1 METRHVFSSLYRSV
15 GRSENLGGGG
25 LVRIQDLLKEKVL
38 LLFLLKY
45 GGIPGGGGGIP
56 SPSCSNGPWLA
67 PARSPVAL
75 LNGTVQLVGQHLR
88 TKIPSF
94 EIYCPDIFGHSQKIY
109 AVSFLNKDYQNKSA
123 LATQSQ
129 Q

>member
-1 METRHVFSSLYRSV
+1 METRHVFSSLYKSV
-15 GRSENLGGGG
+15 GRSENLGAGG
-25 LVRIQDLLKEKVL
+25 LLEVQVLLKEKIL

-45 GGIPGGGGGIP
+45 GGIPN
-56 SPSCSNGPWLA
+56 PSCSNGPWLA

-94 EIYCPDIFGHSQKIY
+94 EIYCPDIFGQSQKIY
-109 AVSFLNKDYQNKSA
+109 AVSFLIKDYQNKS
-123 LATQSQ
+123 
-129 Q
+129 

>member
-1 METRHVFSSLYRSV
+1 METRHVFSSLYRAV

-25 LVRIQDLLKEKVL
+25 IIRNSRSFEREG
-38 LLFLLKY
+38 FAS
-45 GGIPGGGGGIP
+45 IPAKIWGDPWGGGIP
-56 SPSCSNGPWLA
+56 SPSCSNGNWLA

-109 AVSFLNKDYQNKSA
+109 AVSFLNKDYQNK
-123 LATQSQ
+123 
-129 Q
+129 